1 MPTVQQIAS
10 KDIYHG
16 LPVFPETTNGLSA
29 IVVGA
34 TGISGDHMLRVLC
47 ENPGR
52 WSKIYAMSRRP
63 PTGQWQENVTHIPI
77 DLSQSPSDL
86 ASLMIESKLKA
97 DYIFFF
103 AYIQP
108 KPKEEG
114 GNIWSAANELVAI
127 NTGLL
132 SNFLESLVLAK
143 VLPKRILLQLG
154 AKYYGGHQGPIS
166 VPQEETDPRI
176 FLEPNFYYS
185 QEDLLKG
192 FCETHGIGWNTTRP
206 SWIPGAVQDAAMNIC
221 LPLAIYATVQK
232 HLGRPLDYPSDVQAW
247 ETNQS
252 MSSAQLNSY
261 FYEWAILSPNT
272 RNESFNV
279 TDGCAFTFGKFWPKL
294 ADRFGIPWTGPSAD
308 DHAYVVTE
316 FGHNPPPRGFGP
328 VGKVRARFTFTEWAK
343 ENKVQNAW
351 KEISNQYNLV
361 NAALGLADAE
371 RVFGFL
377 DMAVLSSWPSHL
389 SMSKSR
395 KAGFFGFVDS
405 TESIFKIFQEFVDLQ
420 MIPPLP
426 QI

>member
-1 MPTVQQIAS
+1 
-10 KDIYHG
+10 
-16 LPVFPETTNGLSA
+16 
-29 IVVGA
+29 
-34 TGISGDHMLRVLC
+34 
-47 ENPGR
+47 
-52 WSKIYAMSRRP
+52 
-63 PTGQWQENVTHIPI
+63 
-77 DLSQSPSDL
+77 
-86 ASLMIESKLKA
+86 
-97 DYIFFF
+97 
-103 AYIQP
+103 
-108 KPKEEG
+108 
-114 GNIWSAANELVAI
+114 
-127 NTGLL
+127 
-132 SNFLESLVLAK
+132 
-143 VLPKRILLQLG
+143 
-154 AKYYGGHQGPIS
+154 
-166 VPQEETDPRI
+166 
-176 FLEPNFYYS
+176 
-185 QEDLLKG
+185 
-192 FCETHGIGWNTTRP
+192 
-206 SWIPGAVQDAAMNIC
+206 
-221 LPLAIYATVQK
+221 
-232 HLGRPLDYPSDVQAW
+232 
-247 ETNQS
+247 

-343 ENKVQNAW
+343 ENEVQNAW

-361 NAALGLADAE
+361 NAALGLADVE

-389 SMSKSR
+389 RYVQRKCCHFLFEYFILTMVYSMSKSR